1 VFPVVETN
9 RDIKGS
15 YPAESIAIK
24 NTSDAIG
31 IIVAAKKQV
40 INNPKYPNS
49 NVPITHSIKQK
60 RPE

>member
-1 VFPVVETN
+1 VAMNKVM
-9 RDIKGS
+9 IGS

-49 NVPITHSIKQK
+49 NVPIL
-60 RPE
+60 